1 VTTGVAER
9 ALAILEECLPPE
21 RPVPLHEPT
30 FGGREWE
37 LVKDC
42 LDSGWVS
49 SAGSYVGRFEQMLA
63 DYTGIAHAVAIV
75 NGTAALHLALLAAGV
90 RPGDEVIV
98 PSLTF
103 VATANAV
110 SHCGATPHFADV
122 EDATLGL
129 DPAALEKGLNAVGVR
144 RDGVL
149 TNRHTRRPIRA
160 VLMMHTFGHPADA
173 EGLASVCARFDLPL
187 IEDAAEAIGSTRDG
201 VHVGGTGLMSV
212 LSFNGNKTITTGG
225 GGAVL
230 TRDAKIAQRL
240 KHLST
245 TARVGGGWEFDHDEV
260 GYNYRLPNLNAA
272 LGCAQLEILPELIDA
287 KRRLAQRYSAAFD
300 HLNTPRFVREPA
312 GACSNY
318 WLNGLLFDKR
328 EDRDLFLSLS
338 NARRI
343 QTRPPWR
350 LMHELPMHRD
360 CPRMDLARCEDLA
373 GRLVNLPSS
382 PVLATR

>member
-1 VTTGVAER
+1 VTTSVAER
-9 ALAILEECLPPE
+9 ALAILEDCLPPQ
-21 RPVPLHEPT
+21 RPLPLHEPT

-49 SAGSYVGRFEQMLA
+49 SAGSYVDRFERMLA

-75 NGTAALHLALLAAGV
+75 NGTAALHVALLAAGV
-90 RPGDEVIV
+90 RPGDEVVV

-110 SHCGATPHFADV
+110 SHCGAVPHFADV
-122 EDATLGL
+122 DDVTLGL
-129 DPAALEKGLNAVGVR
+129 DPGALEQGLTAVGVR
-144 RDGVL
+144 RDGGL
-149 TNRHTRRPIRA
+149 INRQTGRPIRA
-160 VLMMHTFGHPADA
+160 VIVMHAYGHPADLG
-173 EGLASVCARFDLPL
+173 GLASACARFDLPL

-201 VHVGGTGLMSV
+201 VHVGGVGLMSV

-230 TRDAKIAQRL
+230 TNDAVLARRV

-245 TARVGGGWEFDHDEV
+245 TARIGAGWDFDHDEV

-272 LGCAQLEILPELIDA
+272 LGCAQVEILPGLIAA
-287 KRRLAQRYSAAFD
+287 KRRLAERYAAAFD
-300 HLNTPRFVREPA
+300 HLNAPRFVREPH
-312 GACSNY
+312 GTRSNY
-318 WLNGLLFDKR
+318 WLNSLLFDSR
-328 EDRDLFLSLS
+328 EDRDQFLSLS
-338 NARRI
+338 NARQI

-350 LMHELPMHRD
+350 LMHQLPMHQA

-382 PVLATR
+382 PALASR

>member
-1 VTTGVAER
+1 VAER
-9 ALAILEECLPPE
+9 ALAILEKCLPPG

-75 NGTAALHLALLAAGV
+75 NGTAALHVALLAAGV
-90 RPGDEVIV
+90 RPGDEVVV

-110 SHCGATPHFADV
+110 SHCGATPYFADI
-122 EDATLGL
+122 DGATLGL
-129 DPAALEKGLNAVGVR
+129 DPTALAQGLEAVGVR

-149 TNRHTRRPIRA
+149 TNRHTGRPIRA
-160 VLMMHTFGHPADA
+160 VIVMHAFGHPADLD
-173 EGLASVCARFDLPL
+173 GLASVCARFDLTL

-230 TRDAKIAQRL
+230 TGDAGLAHRV

-245 TARVGGGWEFDHDEV
+245 TARVGAGWDFDHDEI

-287 KRRLAQRYSAAFD
+287 KRRLAERYREAFD
-300 HLNTPRFVREPA
+300 HLNAPRFVREPE
-312 GACSNY
+312 GTRSNY
-318 WLNGLLFDKR
+318 WLNSLLFDCR
-328 EDRDLFLSLS
+328 EDRDQFLALS

-350 LMHELPMHRD
+350 PMHQLPMYDD
-360 CPRMDLARCEDLA
+360 CPRMNVTRSENLA

-382 PVLATR
+382 PALGTQ